1 MWPQTLSLLP
11 GFLGGGPENAA
22 ALVDDRWLHGMA
34 SLACLGLPIVGAYV
48 MHVAFELPL
57 LWREGATSGS
67 DREALPEVGL
77 IYSYIYRHIQ
87 SSLFAMYYGRYR

>member
-1 MWPQTLSLLP
+1 VPHLIFHFRLPNIYIQTLSLLP

-48 MHVAFELPL
+48 LHVAFELPL
-57 LWREGATSGS
+57 LWQKEGASVN
-67 DREALPEVGL
+67 DRNELAEVSCVL
-77 IYSYIYRHIQ
+77 CMYI
-87 SSLFAMYYGRYR
+87 